1 MSVVIP
7 VARGLNT
14 NDFPGKLNSWFRSLS
29 PTGLKHCAAL
39 ANCFNLLNLLNT
51 RLPQISTVLN
61 ALWLRRQ
68 VQQLQ
73 PLVRPLKNG
82 KNCSEGTL
90 QLQRMPK
97 GSHTHEIAE
106 AFMNKCR
113 KKIAKYKMQTCTS
126 ASCMCTRKQKT
137 RLTCWFATPG
147 RLNVFGVH
155 TSKPPSLR
163 WQTGTETP
171 KIAHI
176 D

>member
-1 MSVVIP
+1 MFLSAASGRSCKKWECDVSMSVVIP

-29 PTGLKHCAAL
+29 PTGLKPHCAAL

-51 RLPQISTVLN
+51 RLPQISTVLLN

-97 GSHTHEIAE
+97 GSHTHTRNCWSLHEQMPEENCQIQNANLYVCKLHVHKEAE
-106 AFMNKCR
+106 D
-113 KKIAKYKMQTCTS
+113 QTHLLVCY
-126 ASCMCTRKQKT
+126 TR
-137 RLTCWFATPG
+137 AP
-147 RLNVFGVH
+147 
-155 TSKPPSLR
+155 
-163 WQTGTETP
+163 
-171 KIAHI
+171 
-176 D
+176 